1 MTVWCLNRI
10 TISSVTPMPGLGW
23 ITSEYGRTCK
33 DIGCM
38 RDEVCV
44 MAEDPCSIYQ
54 RDNCGRYPTCMKSR
68 PGEANC
74 ASTLC
79 GENEYCKTENGVPTC
94 VKKSA
99 VNGFESAGV
108 SYVNGQRVNTDEKHL
123 DKTTASNS
131 ASNSNPYA
139 NANAPPAPAEPAG
152 GYRHQVNSATNLG
165 YPPYPSSDT
174 GSKSGYPSYPG
185 GNTGSNNGYPPYPSP
200 NQGNRQQD
208 LGYPP
213 YPTHNKMPMPGQSNY
228 PSYPGQPGHS
238 NYPVY
243 PGQQPGYPGY
253 PQQLPG
259 HQNYPYPNYPNQN
272 RMYHNN
278 VYSGYRRNSAIVHSP
293 CSVIVYLAAN
303 PTRRPGKIRPTSPT
317 PPPRSSSNGYGGRM
331 SGNSGSRNTIGN
343 GSIFNRLFGNDRIY
357 GSNGVT
363 TPKSSVYPGGSGY
376 YKTHTSVD
384 DQGNRVWK
392 FFG

>member
-1 MTVWCLNRI
+1 MQSL
-10 TISSVTPMPGLGW
+10 
-23 ITSEYGRTCK
+23 
-33 DIGCM
+33 
-38 RDEVCV
+38 
-44 MAEDPCSIYQ
+44 DPFFNQ
-54 RDNCGRYPTCMKSR
+54 NAKRQNCEKWFVRKNQGILLSHSC
-68 PGEANC
+68 NC
-74 ASTLC
+74 AAHEATNGNMISITFFSPSTPFSEKAYTRPSQL
-79 GENEYCKTENGVPTC
+79 GNTVTDKIRRRRGRIF
-94 VKKSA
+94 S
-99 VNGFESAGV
+99 GFESAGV
-108 SYVNGQRVNTDEKHL
+108 SYVNGQRVNSDEKQL

-139 NANAPPAPAEPAG
+139 NANAPPAEPAG

-174 GSKSGYPSYPG
+174 GSKNGYPSYPG

-243 PGQQPGYPGY
+243 PGQQPGGYQGY
-253 PQQLPG
+253 PQQLPPG

-278 VYSGYRRNSAIVHSP
+278 VYSGYRRNSAIVQSP
-293 CSVIVYLAAN
+293 CNLVIVYLASLLVVVAFAN
-303 PTRRPGKIRPTSPT
+303 NRSWSPKWMDDT
-317 PPPRSSSNGYGGRM
+317 VM
-331 SGNSGSRNTIGN
+331 
-343 GSIFNRLFGNDRIY
+343 DD
-357 GSNGVT
+357 
-363 TPKSSVYPGGSGY
+363 GGSENL
-376 YKTHTSVD
+376 SRFDV
-384 DQGNRVWK
+384 R
-392 FFG
+392 